1 MSARCSLSVLLGSRT
16 QIPVHGVFDSAATAL
31 ESMDPT
37 AAKLKTRPVRPIKA
51 TTTEMIDSQS
61 MHRLSPSLPLFL
73 FRISHG
79 DLPSKLRGY
88 CLVGGWEAVG
98 PECSRCEA
106 RAMANNSTPSDPP
119 TTENSY
125 SGASL
130 LYVSFTVFLFIAFMA
145 AAYQRRR
152 ARALGNT
159 APTQDNALKTPPQF
173 EVYVTHSEPPWSLG
187 LIQPLALQ
195 NLSEDPASVEE
206 TPSLPPSSRSRR
218 IIKRMIS
225 TESTASSNLV
235 VPSLRPTA
243 TITGIAPLPYHD
255 LRVAVLINMPT
266 TEHMDGDS
274 ADMVIGVAN
283 FSV

>member
-1 MSARCSLSVLLGSRT
+1 M
-16 QIPVHGVFDSAATAL
+16 DS
-31 ESMDPT
+31 T
-37 AAKLKTRPVRPIKA
+37 AAKLKTRPVQPIKA

-61 MHRLSPSLPLFL
+61 MHRLSPSLPVFL

-88 CLVGGWEAVG
+88 WCHTLLEA
-98 PECSRCEA
+98 A
-106 RAMANNSTPSDPP
+106 RL
-119 TTENSY
+119 Y

-152 ARALGNT
+152 TRALGNT

-195 NLSEDPASVEE
+195 NMSEDPASVEE
-206 TPSLPPSSRSRR
+206 SPSLPPSSRSRR

-235 VPSLRPTA
+235 VPSLRPRA
-243 TITGIAPLPYHD
+243 TITEIAPLPYHD